1 MSVSETACQCGCSTM
16 TEVTQAAEPCT
27 CGCEC
32 CATTAKSTEQEIAE
46 LQQLRQSVERR
57 LSELGQS

>member
-1 MSVSETACQCGCSTM
+1 MSVSDQGCQCGCSTM
-16 TEVTQAAEPCT
+16 TQVTKAAEPCG
-27 CGCEC
+27 CGCDC
-32 CATTAKSTEQEIAE
+32 CATTATDTAREIAE

>member
-1 MSVSETACQCGCSTM
+1 M

-32 CATTAKSTEQEIAE
+32 CATTAKTAEQEIAE
-46 LQQLRQSVERR
+46 LQQLRQSVDRR

>member
-1 MSVSETACQCGCSTM
+1 M
-16 TEVTQAAEPCT
+16 TKVTQAAEPCT

-32 CATTAKSTEQEIAE
+32 CATTAKSTDQEIAE

>member
-1 MSVSETACQCGCSTM
+1 MSASEGACQCGCSTM

-32 CATTAKSTEQEIAE
+32 CATTAKTAEQEIAE
-46 LQQLRQSVERR
+46 LQQLRQSVDRR